1 MTKQLPE
8 AAMLALIGAVVVFAG
23 LAILMLAIMV
33 LNRLLPG
40 NKKNKEEIAPGIV
53 EGQSPSKESIAA
65 IAVAVALLMEEHE
78 AASASEH
85 GDAPAPRLMVSPWA
99 AAGRQQ
105 LMLSRRK
112 AGHQWGRS
120 SK

>member
-1 MTKQLPE
+1 MTERLAE
-8 AAMLALIGAVVVFAG
+8 AAMLALIGVVVVLVG
-23 LAILMLAIMV
+23 LAILMLAVMV
-33 LNRLLPG
+33 LCRLAPG
-40 NKKNKEEIAPGIV
+40 NKKNKEEIAPRIV

-65 IAVAVALLMEEHE
+65 IAVAVASMMEEHE

-85 GDAPAPRLMVSPWA
+85 GEAPAPRPVASPWA
-99 AAGRQQ
+99 AAGRER
-105 LMLSRRK
+105 LMGSRRK